1 MLNRTNIKLLL
12 VDDDDDDY
20 FLTCDYIKQISG
32 QSIGVSWAK
41 SFSMAINYLTK
52 EKFDICFF
60 DFRLGAKT
68 GLDLLRVVQEHRIAT
83 PMVMLTGKGHK
94 EIDEEAMKLGAM
106 DYLIKSELD
115 AEKIE
120 RCIRYSLERAQ
131 TLQSLRESEA
141 QYKSIF
147 DNIQQAIVLTS
158 PSDGS
163 FLYFNPEVSVLT
175 GYSAEEL
182 RNMTTTSLF
191 GSTSS
196 RQHFASQLAQ
206 FGRLDNYE
214 AWLITKTGEKKLCQI
229 NAFKRT
235 DSNGFEY
242 FLGVVRDITNLRK
255 AEKEHVISEKVAA
268 TGRLIRTLAHE
279 VRNPLTNINLSV
291 DQLASEL
298 QEEDLSFFLEIIKRN
313 SNRIGDLITELL
325 NSYRPAT
332 ITLNSCSG
340 NQVVEES
347 ILHALDRINLKNIQL
362 SKDLCEDIPIQLDAE
377 QMKIA
382 LVNII
387 INAVEAMETSK
398 GRLDIQTLIRDSHY
412 CIKIKDN
419 GMGMSSEQ
427 SDRLFEPYFTS
438 KSNGFGLGLSATLN
452 IIQSHKG
459 YIEVESTLG
468 EGSTFVVCIP
478 I

>member
-1 MLNRTNIKLLL
+1 M
-12 VDDDDDDY
+12 
-20 FLTCDYIKQISG
+20 
-32 QSIGVSWAK
+32 
-41 SFSMAINYLTK
+41 
-52 EKFDICFF
+52 
-60 DFRLGAKT
+60 
-68 GLDLLRVVQEHRIAT
+68 
-83 PMVMLTGKGHK
+83 
-94 EIDEEAMKLGAM
+94 
-106 DYLIKSELD
+106 
-115 AEKIE
+115 
-120 RCIRYSLERAQ
+120 
-131 TLQSLRESEA
+131 
-141 QYKSIF
+141 
-147 DNIQQAIVLTS
+147 
-158 PSDGS
+158 
-163 FLYFNPEVSVLT
+163 
-175 GYSAEEL
+175 
-182 RNMTTTSLF
+182 
-191 GSTSS
+191 
-196 RQHFASQLAQ
+196 
-206 FGRLDNYE
+206 DNYE

-427 SDRLFEPYFTS
+427 LDRLFEPYFTS